1 MKYALLAALLL
12 VTGSAQAA
20 TFVAEVKGD
29 AVIVY
34 STTKI
39 KEKCQIN
46 NTFSYLY
53 KGERFTTVQNCTV
66 ETTPGNHHEF
76 CRVKDP
82 VIAEAKIEKPI
93 QVVACDPIKP

>member
-12 VTGSAQAA
+12 VTGSANAA

-34 STTKI
+34 STSKA
-39 KEKCQIN
+39 KERCQIN

-53 KGERFTTVQNCTV
+53 KGGRQTTVQNCTV
-66 ETTPGNHHEF
+66 DVIPGNHREF
-76 CRVKDP
+76 CRVKDAS
-82 VIAEAKIEKPI
+82 IIEAKIEAPVAIVLCEPKP
-93 QVVACDPIKP
+93 